1 MAHAE
6 TTTQTKLA
14 HPLDAQAY
22 DGNDLGATYTEKQT
36 TFKVWSPEATRVQ
49 LRLYSKGSANEQG
62 ERVLLTQ
69 DMTKGEKGVWSA
81 VVEGDQKNV
90 YYTYLV
96 TVNGKTNETADIYA
110 KAAGVNGD
118 RSMVVDLDSTDPA
131 GWDKDKHIVY
141 DDPTDAVVWEVHV
154 RDFSVDVSSGVS
166 NENKGK
172 YLAFT
177 ETGTTLNGEGE
188 ISTCVDY
195 LKKLGVTH
203 VQLLPVYDY
212 ATIDETKL
220 DEEQFNWGYDPKNY
234 NVPEGSYSSNPYD
247 GNVRIK
253 EFKQMI
259 QALHEADIAV
269 IMDVV
274 YNHTYTAE
282 GGAFEKTVPGY
293 YYRMKEDGTFS
304 DGSGCG
310 NETASDHAMY
320 RKYMIDSILYWM
332 NEYHIDGFRFDLMGV
347 HDVDTMNEIRK
358 AVDKQTDGK
367 KIILYGEPWTGGAI
381 GTTTDT
387 CVQSNIKK
395 LDSRIGAF
403 NNIIRDAVKGDV
415 FIAEDGGFVQGEGG
429 KETLMDSIAANC
441 LSNGLN
447 SWAKQPSQSVTY
459 TSAHDNFTLYDKL
472 VLSYKKD
479 ESFDTRDETLVAM
492 NKMAGAII
500 LTSQGISFMQAGE
513 EFARTK
519 QGDENSYASSTEINS
534 LKWTSLQTYADLVSY
549 YEGLMQI
556 RSAFKPFR
564 DATAQSAQNM
574 VFSDIDNKDVVAYT
588 LENTLTADK
597 EWKHVA
603 VLFNAGETAQTV
615 ELKAAQGK
623 TLPEEWATVANDLS
637 AGIKN
642 LGTVKGNTI
651 TVPAR
656 SAVVLADKESFD
668 KVALTDNK
676 GLVRVEHKDSATGE
690 KIKEEILT
698 GEIGKAYTTQKADEL
713 LLAYDYKECKG
724 NASGSFTKEEQTVT
738 YTYDRFNGNICTLTV
753 QYMQEGDEQLG
764 TKPTEVAKTYSVQG
778 REGSDYTALIKQ
790 VEGMELDLQKFPSD
804 AFGVFGKQDIT
815 VTYYYKAKTE
825 SDLIIHYIP
834 KSEKD
839 KVGAY
844 VYQTTENGNK
854 TLSDKYPGTQ
864 MTKDENGRYTLTVP
878 KAGALKNVKV
888 YFTDMNA
895 HGSQDRG
902 PDNSG
907 YEINGEVWIQ
917 DEKVIYAGAVYTV
930 YMNKEGKVL
939 DTDVSYGRA
948 DGNTAYKTTEKTFE
962 GLKLTASTSNTS
974 GNYTQNDIYVIY
986 MYDKPEE
993 KTVPN
998 GAKTALI
1005 ACIGAA
1011 GATLIA
1017 AGVIAFLTKKRKRK
1031 S

>member
-6 TTTQTKLA
+6 TTTQTKFA
-14 HPLDAQAY
+14 HQLDAQAY
-22 DGNDLGATYTEKQT
+22 DGNDLGATYTKKQT

-49 LRLYSKGSANEQG
+49 VRLYSKGSAQEQG

-69 DMTKGEKGVWSA
+69 DMTKGEKGVWST

-118 RSMVVDLDSTDPA
+118 RSMVVDLDSTDPEN
-131 GWDKDKHIVY
+131 WDKDKHIVY

-154 RDFSVDVSSGVS
+154 RDFSIDVSSGVS
-166 NENKGK
+166 DENKGK

-212 ATIDETKL
+212 ATVDETKL
-220 DEEQFNWGYDPKNY
+220 NEDQFNWGYDPKNY

-259 QALHEADIAV
+259 QALHNADIAV

-310 NETASDHAMY
+310 NETASDHLMY

-381 GTTTDT
+381 GTTADT

-395 LDSRIGAF
+395 LDTRIGAF
-403 NNIIRDAVKGDV
+403 NNMIRDAVKGDV
-415 FIAEDGGFVQGEGG
+415 FIAEKGGFVQSEGE
-429 KETLMDSIAANC
+429 KETLMDGIAANC
-441 LSNGLN
+441 LSNSLN

-479 ESFDTRDETLVAM
+479 ESFETCDETLVAM
-492 NKMAGAII
+492 NKMSGAII

-534 LKWTSLQTYADLVSY
+534 LKWTSLKTYADLVSY

-564 DATAQSAQNM
+564 DATTQSAQNI
-574 VFSDIDNKDVVAYT
+574 VFSDIDDKNIVAYT
-588 LENTLTADK
+588 LENTLTANK
-597 EWKHVA
+597 EWKQVA

-623 TLPEEWATVANDLS
+623 TLPTEWATVANNLS

-651 TVPAR
+651 MVPAR
-656 SAVVLADKESFD
+656 SAVVLVDKESFD
-668 KVALTDNK
+668 KVSLTDNK
-676 GLVRVEHKDSATGE
+676 GLVRVEHKDAATGE

-698 GEIGKAYTTQKADEL
+698 GEIGVAYTTQKAEEL
-713 LLAYDYKECKG
+713 LLSYDYKECKG
-724 NASGSFTKEEQTVT
+724 NASGNFSKEEQTVT
-738 YTYDRFNGNICTLTV
+738 YTYNRFKGNICTLTV
-753 QYMQEGDEQLG
+753 QYMQEGDKQLG
-764 TKPTEVAKTYSVQG
+764 TKSTEVAKTYSIQG
-778 REGSDYTALIKQ
+778 REGTDYTALIKQ
-790 VEGMELDLQKFPSD
+790 IDGMELDLQKFPSN

-815 VTYYYKAKTE
+815 VTYYYKLKTE
-825 SDLIIHYIP
+825 SDLVIHYMP
-834 KSEKD
+834 KSEQD
-839 KVGAY
+839 NVGVY
-844 VYQTTENGNK
+844 VYQTAENGNK
-854 TLSDKYPGTQ
+854 VLSDKYPGTQ
-864 MTKDENGRYTLTVP
+864 MTKDDSGWYTLTVP
-878 KAGALKNVKV
+878 KAGSLKNVKV
-888 YFTDMNA
+888 YFTDMNL
-895 HGSQDRG
+895 HGSQDKG
-902 PDNSG
+902 PENNG
-907 YEINGEVWIQ
+907 YNVLGEVWIQ
-917 DEKVIYAGAVYTV
+917 DEKVISAGTVYTI
-930 YMNKEGKVL
+930 YMNKDGKVL
-939 DTDVSYGRA
+939 DTDISYGKA
-948 DGNTAYKTTEKTFE
+948 DGNTPYKTEEKTFD

-986 MYDKPEE
+986 MYDKPAE
-993 KTVPN
+993 KIIPN

-1011 GATLIA
+1011 GATLLA
-1017 AGVIAFLTKKRKRK
+1017 AGIIAFLTRRKRK